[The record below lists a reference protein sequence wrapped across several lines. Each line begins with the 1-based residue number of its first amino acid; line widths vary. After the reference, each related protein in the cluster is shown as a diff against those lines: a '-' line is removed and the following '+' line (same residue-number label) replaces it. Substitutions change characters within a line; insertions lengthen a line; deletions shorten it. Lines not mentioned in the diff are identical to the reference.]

1 MMLGWMLLCQP
12 AIDPCLMQ
20 PYLSHVQM
28 SADAKEPLLEAEE
41 GEPEPS
47 LQRVDNSTFLQ
58 GIGSAIIAGAFG
70 GLSHPVFG
78 VD

>member
-1 MMLGWMLLCQP
+1 M
-12 AIDPCLMQ
+12 PCLVQ
-20 PYLSHVQM
+20 PHESHVCLP
-28 SADAKEPLLEAEE
+28 ADAKEPLLEAEE

-58 GIGSAIIAGAFG
+58 GMGSAIVAGAFG
-70 GLSHPVFG
+70 GQSYPIFD